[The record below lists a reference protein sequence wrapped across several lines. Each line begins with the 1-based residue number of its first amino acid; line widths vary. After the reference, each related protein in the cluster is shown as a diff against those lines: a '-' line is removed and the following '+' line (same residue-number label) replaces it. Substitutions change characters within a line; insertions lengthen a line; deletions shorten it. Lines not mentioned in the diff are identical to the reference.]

1 MRRHCR
7 KRIFTLFFGCLIFY
21 IGGYVFVSISEV
33 TRDSTEKIVYL
44 HALRR
49 SSPMEHNIELCSSN
63 DIDLIIIII
72 SSSSHFL
79 ERESI
84 RETWGSMPNLMNIRS
99 QCIFV
104 VGYQDGNSIFEE
116 LLNEAK
122 SKHDLLYLTV
132 DDDSMVGKE
141 LHAYKW
147 LEKYCSNVTFTFKT
161 NDYFFVNTFLLHEL
175 IQELTTNPQQYQN
188 RYLYNNSLESLFTA
202 HINPGANKFL
212 FGRMFQASRPHR
224 DKLSPFYVSYK
235 EYPKDLY
242 PPYCSIFGYLMDS
255 KTRNLLTEEGL
266 KDKSPFR
273 FSDVYITGILP
284 ERLRFICNNIP
295 FTYHLGST
303 DECINIIKKQNVESS
318 RSPLIVCSTS
328 LIPAYKFL
336 DFYRIWTVLKHVY
349 KNRMY
354 STQDVFLLY
363 QNKNKETVLTLLRYL
378 STNI

>member
-99 QCIFV
+99 QF
-104 VGYQDGNSIFEE
+104 
-116 LLNEAK
+116 
-122 SKHDLLYLTV
+122 
-132 DDDSMVGKE
+132 
-141 LHAYKW
+141 
-147 LEKYCSNVTFTFKT
+147 
-161 NDYFFVNTFLLHEL
+161 
-175 IQELTTNPQQYQN
+175 
-188 RYLYNNSLESLFTA
+188 
-202 HINPGANKFL
+202 
-212 FGRMFQASRPHR
+212 
-224 DKLSPFYVSYK
+224 
-235 EYPKDLY
+235 
-242 PPYCSIFGYLMDS
+242 FGYLMDS

-354 STQDVFLLY
+354 STQGVFLLY